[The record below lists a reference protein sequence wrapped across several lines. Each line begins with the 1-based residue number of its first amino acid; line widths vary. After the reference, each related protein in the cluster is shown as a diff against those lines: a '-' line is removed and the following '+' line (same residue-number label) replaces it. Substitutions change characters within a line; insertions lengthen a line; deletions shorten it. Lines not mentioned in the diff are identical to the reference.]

1 MAEDSS
7 AQGAREAVAVFHQL
21 APYQAA
27 IDELFS
33 AGFDRA
39 DLSLLASQ
47 KAVEEKLGHAYTRV
61 SEVENNEA
69 VPRAAYVG
77 NASVAEAR
85 TGVIGGLAYIG
96 AVAAAGV
103 VVASG
108 GGLAAAI
115 AGAALA
121 GGGGGLLGAVAGRF
135 IGRDHAKGL
144 QAQLDKGGLLLWV
157 RIADASHEKKA
168 LEVLNKHGGE
178 DVHVHQLPA
187 SEQPDDNPLGGIQI
201 DPALPGAK
209 I

>member
-1 MAEDSS
+1 LAEDSS
-7 AQGAREAVAVFHQL
+7 AQGAREAVAVFHQV

-27 IDELFS
+27 IDELCD

-47 KAVEEKLGHAYTRV
+47 QAVEQKLGHAYTKV
-61 SEVENNEA
+61 SEVENNDA
-69 VPRAAYVG
+69 VPRAAYVDHT
-77 NASVAEAR
+77 SVAEAR

-96 AVAAAGV
+96 AMAALGV

-115 AGAALA
+115 AAAAIA
-121 GGGGGLLGAVAGRF
+121 GGGGGALGAAAGRF
-135 IGRDHAKGL
+135 IGRDHAQQL

-157 RIADASHEKKA
+157 RTPDAAHEQKA
-168 LEVLNKHGGE
+168 LEILKKHGGE
-178 DVHVHQLPA
+178 DAHVHSLPR
-187 SEQPDDNPLGGIQI
+187 SDQPDDNPLGGIQI

>member
-1 MAEDSS
+1 LAEDSS
-7 AQGAREAVAVFHQL
+7 AQSAREAVGVFHQL

-27 IDELFS
+27 IDELFG

-47 KAVEEKLGHAYTRV
+47 KAVEEKLGHAYTKV
-61 SEVENNEA
+61 SELEDDDT

-77 NASVAEAR
+77 DHSIAEAR

-96 AVAAAGV
+96 AMAAVGV

-115 AGAALA
+115 AAAAIA
-121 GGGGGLLGAVAGRF
+121 GGGGGVLGAVGARF
-135 IGRDHAKGL
+135 IGRDRATQL
-144 QAQLDKGGLLLWV
+144 QAQIDKGGLVLWV
-157 RIADASHEKKA
+157 RTVDASHEKRA
-168 LEVLNKHGGE
+168 LEILGKHGGE
-178 DVHVHQLPA
+178 DIHVHDLPL
-187 SEQPDDNPLGGIQI
+187 SEQPADNPLSGIQI

>member
-1 MAEDSS
+1 LAEDSS
-7 AQGAREAVAVFHQL
+7 AQGAREAVAVFHQV

-27 IDELFS
+27 IDELS
-33 AGFDRA
+33 DAGFDRA

-47 KAVEEKLGHAYTRV
+47 QAVEEKLGHAYTKV
-61 SEVENNEA
+61 TEVEA
-69 VPRAAYVG
+69 DATVPRAAYADD
-77 NASVAEAR
+77 ASVAEAR

-96 AVAAAGV
+96 AMAALGV

-115 AGAALA
+115 AAAAVA
-121 GGGGGLLGAVAGRF
+121 GGGGGVLGAVAARF
-135 IGRDHAKGL
+135 IGKDHAANL

-157 RIADASHEKKA
+157 RIADASHEQKA
-168 LEVLNKHGGE
+168 LEILKKHGGE
-178 DVHVHQLPA
+178 DVHVHDLPA
-187 SEQPDDNPLGGIQI
+187 SDQPDENPLGGIQI